1 MGGPRRGGIGLADTK
16 APMVRGWDP
25 SKSLS
30 AGDGAGRLQ
39 MGPLGWGKR
48 SGARPALSA
57 APPPPFISAP
67 ETGHPRLHYRLICID
82 TPSRPPGAFQS
93 NLNSPDF
100 GVTWGWISSSV
111 SLLRTCH
118 PRALH
123 FPAAPFFTFQGTRMS
138 PTRATKD
145 PAPSPKPKKLMEARV
160 LILAPS
166 LGVGTVSSPRPSPRG
181 VGRRHWKKPVSSLIP
196 GSPPSLLE
204 APGKRAKQ

>member
-123 FPAAPFFTFQGTRMS
+123 FPAR
-138 PTRATKD
+138 
-145 PAPSPKPKKLMEARV
+145 L
-160 LILAPS
+160 S
-166 LGVGTVSSPRPSPRG
+166 LLFKELECLQPGPRKTPPPVQSPRN
-181 VGRRHWKKPVSSLIP
+181 
-196 GSPPSLLE
+196 
-204 APGKRAKQ
+204 